1 MSKPLTKPELA
12 ALSSLI
18 EATGLTYTALAKQ
31 LDVDPLT
38 LSRWH
43 NGERPPTHYAMVIK
57 ALQLVALEQRGVITG
72 KLIESVTQ
80 PPKP

>member
-1 MSKPLTKPELA
+1 MNKPLTKPELA

-38 LSRWH
+38 LSRWA
-43 NGERPPTHYAMVIK
+43 NGERPPNHPGMLMK
-57 ALQLVALEQRGVITG
+57 ALQLIVLEQRGIITD
-72 KLIESVTQ
+72 KLIEHASRAR
-80 PPKP
+80 

>member
-1 MSKPLTKPELA
+1 MSKPLTKPELT

-38 LSRWH
+38 LSRWA
-43 NGERPPTHYAMVIK
+43 NGERPPAHYAMVMK
-57 ALQLVALEQRGVITG
+57 ALQLIVLEQRGIITA
-72 KLIESVTQ
+72 KLIDQST
-80 PPKP
+80 KP